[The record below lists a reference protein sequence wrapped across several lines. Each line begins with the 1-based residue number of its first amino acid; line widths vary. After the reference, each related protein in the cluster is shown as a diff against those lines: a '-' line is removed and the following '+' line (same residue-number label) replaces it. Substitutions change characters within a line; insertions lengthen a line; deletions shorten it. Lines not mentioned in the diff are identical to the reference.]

1 MPKFN
6 ETAPPPRILLCGEAA
21 SGKTGSLAQLAN
33 AGYRLMIHDFDAN
46 TRVIGSYLRDN
57 AADVYVSTYAAAK
70 ITGTNLFTG
79 ASGQATKQA
88 LDEMRRFC
96 KMLEHWKV
104 VGGEDLGPCASWT
117 PKDVV
122 VIDSGTFLGELLLLA
137 AQEDPEGKRDGRSLY
152 NVAGKYYGAILD
164 HLTGPKMGA
173 SVIVLTHIMQTG
185 DTDDQGKIIGKARD
199 VPVGVGVK
207 FSKKMQ
213 TYFSDIWHLEV
224 DRAGNRSFK
233 TAATDKASLR
243 TSAPNIIKAVEPFDL
258 ASMMDRLTKGK

>member
-1 MPKFN
+1 MPKFS
-6 ETAPPPRILLCGEAA
+6 ETKLPPRILLCGEAA

-33 AGYRLMIHDFDAN
+33 AGYRIMIHDFDQN

-70 ITGTNLFTG
+70 ISGTNLFAGTG
-79 ASGQATKQA
+79 SASKQA
-88 LDEMRRFC
+88 LDAMRRFC

-104 VGGEDLGPCASWT
+104 EGGEDLGPCTSWT
-117 PKDVV
+117 AKDVV

-137 AQEDPEGKRDGRSLY
+137 AQEDPEAKRDGRSLY

-164 HLTGPKMGA
+164 HLTGNKMGA
-173 SVIVLTHIMQTG
+173 TVIMLTHIMQTG

-224 DRAGNRSFK
+224 DRAGNRSIK

-243 TSAPNIIKAVEPFDL
+243 TSAPTLIKATESYDL
-258 ASMMDRLTKGK
+258 ASMVDRLIKGA

>member
-6 ETAPPPRILLCGEAA
+6 DTKLPPRILLCGEAA
-21 SGKTGSLAQLAN
+21 SGKTGALAQLAN
-33 AGYRLMIHDFDAN
+33 AGYRVMIHDFDQN

-70 ITGTNLFTG
+70 ISGTNLFAGTG
-79 ASGQATKQA
+79 SATKQA
-88 LDEMRRFC
+88 LDAMRRFC

-104 VGGEDLGPCASWT
+104 DGGEDLGPCTSWT
-117 PKDVV
+117 AKDVV
-122 VIDSGTFLGELLLLA
+122 VVDSGTFLGELLLLA
-137 AQEDPEGKRDGRSLY
+137 AQEDPEAKRDGRSLY

-164 HLTGPKMGA
+164 HLTGNKMGA
-173 SVIVLTHIMQTG
+173 TVIMLTHIMQTG

-224 DRAGNRSFK
+224 DRAGNRTFK

-243 TSAPNIIKAVEPFDL
+243 TSAPTLIKAAEPYDL
-258 ASMMDRLTKGK
+258 ASMVDRLVTAK

>member
-1 MPKFN
+1 MPKFSDAA
-6 ETAPPPRILLCGEAA
+6 TPPRILLCGEAA
-21 SGKTGSLAQLAN
+21 SGKTGALAQLAN
-33 AGYRLMIHDFDAN
+33 AGYRIMIHDFDQN

-70 ITGTNLFTG
+70 ITGTNLFAG
-79 ASGQATKQA
+79 NGNAGKQA

-104 VGGEDLGPCASWT
+104 AGGEDLGPCTSWT
-117 PKDVV
+117 SKDVV
-122 VIDSGTFLGELLLLA
+122 VIDSGTFLGELLLMA
-137 AQEDPEGKRDGRSLY
+137 ASEDPEAKRDGRSLY

-164 HLTGPKMGA
+164 HLTGNKMGA

-224 DRAGNRSFK
+224 DRTGNRTIK
-233 TAATDKASLR
+233 TGATDKASLR
-243 TSAPNIIKAVEPFDL
+243 TSAPTVIKPAEPYDL
-258 ASMMDRLTKGK
+258 ASMLDRLTIGA

>member
-6 ETAPPPRILLCGEAA
+6 DAAMPPRILLCGEPAT
-21 SGKTGSLAQLAN
+21 GKTGALAQLAN
-33 AGYRLMIHDFDAN
+33 AGYRIMIHDFDQN

-57 AADVYVSTYAAAK
+57 AADVFVSTYATAK
-70 ITGTNLFTG
+70 ITGTNLFAG
-79 ASGQATKQA
+79 GGNASKQA
-88 LDEMRRFC
+88 LTEMRRFC
-96 KMLEHWKV
+96 SMLEHWKIT
-104 VGGEDLGPCASWT
+104 GGEDLGPCTSWT
-117 PKDVV
+117 SKDVI

-137 AQEDPEGKRDGRSLY
+137 ALEDPEAKRDGRSLY

-164 HLTGPKMGA
+164 HLTGNKMGA

-199 VPVGVGVK
+199 IPVGVGVK

-224 DRAGNRSFK
+224 DRTGNRTIK
-233 TAATDKASLR
+233 TGATDKASLR
-243 TSAPNIIKAVEPFDL
+243 TSAPTIIKAAEPYDL
-258 ASMMDRLTKGK
+258 ASMMDRLITGK

>member
-1 MPKFN
+1 MPKFSD
-6 ETAPPPRILLCGEAA
+6 AKLPPRILLCGEAA
-21 SGKTGSLAQLAN
+21 SGKTGALAQLAN
-33 AGYRLMIHDFDAN
+33 AGFRLMIHDFDQN
-46 TRVIGSYLRDN
+46 TRVIGSYLTPK
-57 AADVYVSTYAAAK
+57 AGEIYVSTYAAAK
-70 ITGTNLFTG
+70 ISGTNLFAGTG
-79 ASGQATKQA
+79 SASKQA

-104 VGGEDLGPCASWT
+104 AGGEDLGPCTSWT
-117 PKDVV
+117 SKDVV

-137 AQEDPEGKRDGRSLY
+137 AQEDAETKRDGRSLY

-164 HLTGPKMGA
+164 HLTGNKMGA

-243 TSAPNIIKAVEPFDL
+243 TSAPTLIKAVEPYDL
-258 ASMMDRLTKGK
+258 ASMLDRLTLGD

>member
-1 MPKFN
+1 MPKLTD
-6 ETAPPPRILLCGEAA
+6 TAMPPRILLCGEAA
-21 SGKTGSLAQLAN
+21 SGKTGALAQLAN
-33 AGYRLMIHDFDAN
+33 AGYRIMIHDFDQN

-70 ITGTNLFTG
+70 ITGTNLFAG
-79 ASGQATKQA
+79 SGSAGKQA

-96 KMLEHWKV
+96 KMLEHWKAV
-104 VGGEDLGPCASWT
+104 DGEDLGPCTSWT
-117 PKDVV
+117 AKDVV
-122 VIDSGTFLGELLLLA
+122 VVDSGTFLGELLLLA
-137 AQEDPEGKRDGRSLY
+137 AGEDPEAKRDGRTLY

-164 HLTGPKMGA
+164 HLTGNKMGA

-224 DRAGNRSFK
+224 DRAGNRTFK

-243 TSAPNIIKAVEPFDL
+243 TSAPTTIKAAEPYDL
-258 ASMMDRLTKGK
+258 ASMMDRLTKGA

>member
-1 MPKFN
+1 MPKFS
-6 ETAPPPRILLCGEAA
+6 ETKLPPRILLCGEAA

-33 AGYRLMIHDFDAN
+33 AGYRIMIHDFDQN

-70 ITGTNLFTG
+70 ISGTNLFAGTG
-79 ASGQATKQA
+79 SASKQA
-88 LDEMRRFC
+88 LDAMRRFC

-104 VGGEDLGPCASWT
+104 EGGEDLGPCTSWT
-117 PKDVV
+117 SKDVV

-137 AQEDPEGKRDGRSLY
+137 AQEDPEAKRDGRSLY

-164 HLTGPKMGA
+164 HLTGNKMGA
-173 SVIVLTHIMQTG
+173 TVIMLTHIMQTG

-224 DRAGNRSFK
+224 DRAGNRSIK

-243 TSAPNIIKAVEPFDL
+243 TSAPTLIKATESYDL
-258 ASMMDRLTKGK
+258 ASMVDRLIKGA

>member
-1 MPKFN
+1 MPKFS
-6 ETAPPPRILLCGEAA
+6 ETKLPPRILLCGEAA

-33 AGYRLMIHDFDAN
+33 AGYRIMIHDFDQN

-70 ITGTNLFTG
+70 ISGTNLFAGTG
-79 ASGQATKQA
+79 SASKQA
-88 LDEMRRFC
+88 LDAMRRFC

-104 VGGEDLGPCASWT
+104 EGGEDLGPCTSWT
-117 PKDVV
+117 AKDVV

-137 AQEDPEGKRDGRSLY
+137 AQEDPEAKRDGRSLY

-164 HLTGPKMGA
+164 HLTGNKMGA
-173 SVIVLTHIMQTG
+173 TVIMLTHIMQTG

-224 DRAGNRSFK
+224 DRAGNRSIK

-243 TSAPNIIKAVEPFDL
+243 TSAPTLIKATESYDL
-258 ASMMDRLTKGK
+258 ASMLDRLVKGA

>member
-6 ETAPPPRILLCGEAA
+6 DTRPPPRILLCGESA
-21 SGKTGSLAQLAN
+21 SGKTGALAQLAN
-33 AGYRLMIHDFDAN
+33 AGYRILIHDFDQN

-70 ITGTNLFTG
+70 ITGTNLFAGSGG
-79 ASGQATKQA
+79 AGKQA

-104 VGGEDLGPCASWT
+104 VDGEDLGPCTSWT
-117 PKDVV
+117 AKDVV
-122 VIDSGTFLGELLLLA
+122 VVDSGTFLGELLLLA
-137 AQEDPEGKRDGRSLY
+137 AGEDPEAKRDGRTLY

-164 HLTGPKMGA
+164 HLTSNKMGA

-213 TYFSDIWHLEV
+213 AYFSDIWHLEV
-224 DRAGNRSFK
+224 DRAGNRTFK

-243 TSAPNIIKAVEPFDL
+243 TSAPTTIKAAEPYDL
-258 ASMMDRLTKGK
+258 ASMMDRLTKGA